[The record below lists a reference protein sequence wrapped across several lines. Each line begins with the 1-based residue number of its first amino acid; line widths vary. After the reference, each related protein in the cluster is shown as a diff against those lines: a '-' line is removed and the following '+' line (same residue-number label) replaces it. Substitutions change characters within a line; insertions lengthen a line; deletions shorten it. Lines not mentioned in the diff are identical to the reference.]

1 MTPEEEIRATA
12 NKIRDALFACDG
24 HAIAEL
30 IADDYRAI
38 DLRGQRETRDSI
50 LDVYRPGGVKLE
62 AYDVSEQ
69 EFDVFTDVGVITGR
83 GFIRG
88 RFGEHLF
95 EHHVRFTDFYI
106 RRDSRWQLFLSQ
118 TTTIEGE

>member
-1 MTPEEEIRATA
+1 MTSEEEIRTTA
-12 NKIRDALFACDG
+12 NKIRDALFARDG

-38 DLRGQRETRDSI
+38 DLRGQRKTRDSI
-50 LDVYRPGGVKLE
+50 LEVYCPGGVKLE
-62 AYDVSEQ
+62 AYEVSEQ
-69 EFDVFTDVGVITGR
+69 QVDVFTDAGGITGR

-95 EHHVRFTDFYI
+95 EHHVRFTDLYI
-106 RRDSRWQLFLSQ
+106 RRDTRWQLFLSQ
-118 TTTIEGE
+118 TW